1 MLSLR
6 RAATLPA
13 RRLSTTTKREYD
25 LVLFGATGYSGRMCA
40 DYLLRTHKGLRVAL
54 AGRDRAKLEKVA
66 EACAT
71 TPRIVVADAQDA
83 DALQRL
89 AASTEVVAS
98 TAGPFR
104 KYGSL
109 LVEACAQEGTSYADI
124 TGESG
129 WTLNMAAQHH
139 ETCVKTGAVI
149 VPQAGFDS
157 VPSDIGTMLA
167 VKHHSQKHGA
177 PPSEIRTYV
186 TSMRGARFQGGT
198 VDTLA
203 HELAEPIR
211 PVKPSSIR
219 SATKTKID
227 WTHGTRPW
235 QTVSLKGKKRYLSPF
250 IMAGA
255 NCPIVR
261 RSNGLLSYK
270 DGLVYSEAM
279 ALPSLKFAVQNFA
292 VLGIGTSLL
301 KMGML
306 DFLRKRG
313 MVPETGAG
321 PTLKQARR
329 ASYEYVI
336 VATGDDGSRSET
348 TWSGNGD
355 PSAIATTIFLVETA
369 LGLLAKRGSEGGVLT
384 PAVALGDGLWARLEK
399 AKWDAADEAPAVTV
413 EHN

>member
-1 MLSLR
+1 MLLR
-6 RAATLPA
+6 RATTQARQL
-13 RRLSTTTKREYD
+13 RRLSTTKREYD

-167 VKHHSQKHGA
+167 VKHHTSKTGA
-177 PPSEIRTYV
+177 PPSQVRTYV

-219 SATKTKID
+219 SKTKTKID

-235 QTVSLKGKKRYLSPF
+235 QTVQLKGKKRYLSPF

-279 ALPSLKFAVQNFA
+279 ALPSFKFALQNFA
-292 VLGIGTSLL
+292 VLGLGTSLL

-313 MVPETGAG
+313 MVPEAGAG

-336 VATGDDGSRSET
+336 VATGEDGSRSET

-369 LGLLAKRGSEGGVLT
+369 LGLLAKRGQEGGVLT
-384 PAVALGDGLWARLEK
+384 PAAALGEDLWARLES
-399 AKWDAADEAPAVTV
+399 AKWDAADEVPAVTV
-413 EHN
+413 EHA

>member
-1 MLSLR
+1 M
-6 RAATLPA
+6 
-13 RRLSTTTKREYD
+13 
-25 LVLFGATGYSGRMCA
+25 
-40 DYLLRTHKGLRVAL
+40 
-54 AGRDRAKLEKVA
+54 
-66 EACAT
+66 
-71 TPRIVVADAQDA
+71 
-83 DALQRL
+83 
-89 AASTEVVAS
+89 
-98 TAGPFR
+98 
-104 KYGSL
+104 
-109 LVEACAQEGTSYADI
+109 VEACAQEGTSYADI

-139 ETCVKTGAVI
+139 ETCVKTGAII

-167 VKHHSQKHGA
+167 IKHHTQKHGA
-177 PPSEIRTYV
+177 PPSQIRTYV

-211 PVKPSSIR
+211 PVKPSAVR

-235 QTVSLKGKKRYLSPF
+235 QTVQLNGKTRYLSPF

-261 RSNGLLSYK
+261 RSNGLLSYQ

-279 ALPSLKFAVQNFA
+279 ALPSLKLAVQNFA

-301 KMGML
+301 KFGML
-306 DFLRKRG
+306 DFLRSRG
-313 MVPETGAG
+313 MVPAAGAG

-348 TWSGNGD
+348 TWRGNGD
-355 PSAIATTIFLVETA
+355 PSAIATTIFLMETA
-369 LGLLAKRGSEGGVLT
+369 LGLLAKRSSGEGGVLT
-384 PAVALGDGLWARLEK
+384 PAAALGDDLWARLEN
-399 AKWDAADEAPAVTV
+399 AKWEAADEVPAVTV
-413 EHN
+413 EHA